1 MRPKT
6 LLNKAQL
13 ALTIDRLCHQLIEM
27 HSNFEDAVLI
37 SVQPRGIY
45 FGDRLYNRLIELQP
59 KTTINYGKI
68 DPTFYR
74 DDFRRRDKMLTA
86 YDTDIDFPI
95 ENKNV
100 ILIDDVL
107 FTARTIRAAMD
118 ALLDYGRP
126 QKVELMVLVERRFS
140 KHLPITADY
149 IGRKVDAIAS
159 QVVLVEWEDQQG
171 KDRVILLNEKDK
183 HKWVNN

>member
-13 ALTIDRLCHQLIEM
+13 ALTIDRLCHQLIER
-27 HSNFEDAVLI
+27 HNNFENTVLI
-37 SVQPRGIY
+37 SVQPRGTY
-45 FGDRLYNRLIELQP
+45 FGDRLHNRLIQLETQAS
-59 KTTINYGKI
+59 INYGKI

-86 YDTDIDFPI
+86 YDTDIDFII

-100 ILIDDVL
+100 VLIDDVL

-126 QKVELMVLVERRFS
+126 KKVELMVLVERRFS
-140 KHLPITADY
+140 KHLPISADY
-149 IGRKVDAIAS
+149 IGRKVDAIAE
-159 QVVLVEWEDQQG
+159 QVVLVEWENVQG
-171 KDRVILLNEKDK
+171 EDRVILLNEKDK
-183 HKWVNN
+183 QKWVNN

>member
-1 MRPKT
+1 MRPKI

-13 ALTIDRLCHQLIEM
+13 ALTIDRLCHQLIER
-27 HSNFEDAVLI
+27 HGNFEDAVLL

-45 FGDRLYNRLIELQP
+45 FGDRLYNRLVQLQSNV
-59 KTTINYGKI
+59 TINYGKL

-86 YDTDIDFPI
+86 YQTDIDFPI

-126 QKVELMVLVERRFS
+126 KSIELMVLVERRFS
-140 KHLPITADY
+140 KHLPISADY
-149 IGRKVDAIAS
+149 IGQKVDSIAS
-159 QVVLVEWEDQQG
+159 QAVLVEWENIQG
-171 KDRVILLNEKDK
+171 EDRVILLNEKDK